1 MKKYIF
7 TTLAITLM
15 ASCTPETEVLK
26 ELRKENP
33 VAPTIKNKTP
43 LDLTKTQ
50 AVFSPDQVSK
60 EITRNADTKEIAETS
75 FTFAPKLIRRQL
87 ATGEI
92 LKLKVEQSTSQYE
105 VSLPQEAYTLEKAEV
120 SSDQANDVFKVTLN
134 KEGCKAL
141 EANKEYVLRLK
152 LSVSAKTPESLP
164 VEVKDAFYKI
174 KVTFKDTTNT
184 PGGGTDDD
192 DDIQEGEY
200 LTIVDNITETLME
213 NTAYEFSSNYFEQHL
228 SKLKNNNSSQNWW
241 VDTRKPEIYL
251 KATFSPIRPIE
262 GIVITLK
269 GNDKKP
275 IGEVKVYA
283 SSEGEEVFLGQYT
296 QDRDRDKIYIK
307 FKVPIEAEAILL
319 KDFHKPI
326 FATDN
331 YINIYKVEFF

>member
-33 VAPTIKNKTP
+33 VAPSIKDKSP

-50 AVFSPDQVSK
+50 AVFSPDEVSK
-60 EITRNADTKEIAETS
+60 VVARNADTKEIVETS

-105 VSLPQEAYTLEKAEV
+105 VALPQEAYTLEKAEV

-174 KVTFKDTTNT
+174 KVKVLELASLPNGGDNIEISKSSNEVIPTGTSLINYKDIKAEYSGDVWGNIETIINGQANSGTYINVESDENALTFKFKELKKIKAVTFYLKMSSYMTSTMRAFGFDGLANDFVEQGFAQFTDL
-184 PGGGTDDD
+184 GGG
-192 DDIQEGEY
+192 Y
-200 LTIVDNITETLME
+200 YTIKFKESLITNQLKFNNFEH
-213 NTAYEFSSNYFEQHL
+213 NY
-228 SKLKNNNSSQNWW
+228 
-241 VDTRKPEIYL
+241 IY
-251 KATFSPIRPIE
+251 
-262 GIVITLK
+262 
-269 GNDKKP
+269 
-275 IGEVKVYA
+275 IGEVYFY
-283 SSEGEEVFLGQYT
+283 EE
-296 QDRDRDKIYIK
+296 K
-307 FKVPIEAEAILL
+307 
-319 KDFHKPI
+319 
-326 FATDN
+326 
-331 YINIYKVEFF
+331 